1 MMKKLLALLLAS
13 MLLLAFVA
21 CGGDEKASES
31 ASESQSESESESES
45 DSQVI
50 EKPTTGDEGWTN
62 PAGGK

>member
-1 MMKKLLALLLAS
+1 MMKKLLALLLLAS

-21 CGGDEKASES
+21 CGGDEKDSES
-31 ASESQSESESESES
+31 ASESQSESQSES
-45 DSQVI
+45 DSQII